1 MVVTNLARNV
11 TEDMLEG
18 TFSQVGELLGVQM
31 GDCGA
36 EVDFRWAA
44 DAEKAVKGFDGV
56 ELVGM
61 EMECKV
67 KCRSE
72 EELEEEL
79 GSDY

>member
-1 MVVTNLARNV
+1 VVVVTNLARNV

-36 EVDFRWAA
+36 EVEFRWAA

-56 ELVGM
+56 ELVGT
-61 EMECKV
+61 EMECQV

-72 EELEEEL
+72 EEEEE
-79 GSDY
+79 